1 MSKVKFRFLDD
12 RVCTVFQLYIQEYKS
27 RKERKKMMSRMTLV
41 TPPTWGPPHNPLA
54 GPSNWI
60 PPGPGMIGGDYD
72 LFPNFPGRKF
82 IVNQ

>member
-1 MSKVKFRFLDD
+1 
-12 RVCTVFQLYIQEYKS
+12 
-27 RKERKKMMSRMTLV
+27 MMSRMTLV

-82 IVNQ
+82 IVNQLTQVPYPLTVYKFGLSECNRVKVPK